1 MKSGLIISTRTKL
14 YLGAGTILTC
24 VIIVIMSGIVGTQQI
39 DEIYAKI
46 EQSNKISKMLT
57 EMKADQNRNHS
68 LALQMVMTS
77 DINQRIE
84 LENEIRTKADEIT
97 TFHGNM
103 EQLLLT
109 TPETLVKYKEVEA
122 LFAEYRKN
130 REHQIM
136 LLKEGKTNEAIVL
149 TTMTQMPLYKKLLS
163 NINTIQA
170 DLAAKTE
177 ELTIEATNV
186 SKSARIGIWI
196 PGAISMVVVGLMV
209 AWAIWVIRSLIKGI
223 TKGINILDITSNEIL
238 TTATEVSTGAT
249 ETATSVAET
258 TTTIEEVRQ
267 TSQLANKKAIKVLE
281 NSQKA
286 SEVAENGKSSVMK
299 TIEGMQRIKAQMDL
313 IAESIVQLADQS
325 RVIGDITT
333 TVNDLAD
340 QSNLLAVNA
349 AIEAAKAGEQG
360 RGFAVVAQEIRSLAE
375 QSKKSTSQVKDIL
388 NEVQKSVS
396 HAVMATE
403 QGSKAVE
410 NGSALANESGEVI
423 ELLAETVEE
432 AAQSAL
438 QISSSTNEQMAGMD
452 QIVPAMENIKQASEQ
467 NVIGTRQT
475 QTIAANLSTLGETLK
490 ITIKKFKV

>member
-1 MKSGLIISTRTKL
+1 MKSGFIISTKAQL
-14 YLGAGTILTC
+14 YLGAGTIFAC
-24 VIIVIMSGIVGTQQI
+24 VVIVIYAGITGTLRI
-39 DEIYAKI
+39 DEIYSKI
-46 EQSNKISKMLT
+46 EQSHKITTILT
-57 EMKADQNRNHS
+57 GMKASQNSNHT
-68 LALQMVMTS
+68 LALQMVMT
-77 DINQRIE
+77 DDLNHRIE
-84 LENEIRTKADEIT
+84 LESEIRSQADEIT
-97 TFHGNM
+97 TIHGNL

-109 TPETLVKYKEVEA
+109 SPETLTKYKEVVA
-122 LFAEYRKN
+122 LSAEYRKN
-130 REHQIM
+130 RERLIM
-136 LLKEGKTNEAIVL
+136 LLEENKRDEAVSL
-149 TTMTQMPLYKKLLS
+149 ATTTQEPLYKELIGS
-163 NINTIQA
+163 IDAIQA
-170 DLAAKTE
+170 NLNLNTHNLTTEAAS
-177 ELTIEATNV
+177 V
-186 SKSARIGIWI
+186 SKTARILIWI
-196 PGAISMVVVGLMV
+196 PGVISILVVGLMV
-209 AWAIWVIRSLIKGI
+209 SWAIWVIRSLTREI
-223 TKGINILDITSNEIL
+223 TEGINVLDITANEIL

-286 SEVAENGKSSVMK
+286 SEVAENGKMAVRR
-299 TIEGMQRIKAQMDL
+299 TIEGMDRIKSQMDL

-375 QSKKSTSQVKDIL
+375 QSKKSTSQVKEIL

-410 NGSALANESGEVI
+410 KGSSLANESGEVI

-467 NVIGTRQT
+467 NVTGTRQT
-475 QTIAANLSTLGETLK
+475 QTVAANLGKLGETLK
-490 ITIKKFKV
+490 ITIRKFNV